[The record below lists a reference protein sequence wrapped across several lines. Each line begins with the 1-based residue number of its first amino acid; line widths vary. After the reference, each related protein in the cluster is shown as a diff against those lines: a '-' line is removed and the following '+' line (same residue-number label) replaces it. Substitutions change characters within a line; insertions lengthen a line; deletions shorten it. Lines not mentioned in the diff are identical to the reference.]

1 MARNVIFICTGN
13 SARSI
18 MAEGLLTKYGS
29 EKYTAFSAGME
40 AKGINPYT
48 VKVLDEI
55 GVDTS
60 TFQSKSV
67 KDIMGRM
74 EFDDAVI
81 VCRKAEEQCPTI
93 NADARRIH
101 RWLFDDPVKA
111 DGTEEEKLAKFREV
125 RNQIDARLQLWIA
138 ENAEAEWTK

>member
-1 MARNVIFICTGN
+1 MTKNVIFICTGN

-18 MAEGLLTKYGS
+18 MAEGLLNKYGGD
-29 EKYTAFSAGME
+29 KYKAYSAGME
-40 AKGINPYT
+40 AKGINPLT
-48 VKVLDEI
+48 IKVLEEI

-60 TFQSKSV
+60 KFTSKGI
-67 KDIMGRM
+67 KEIMGRM
-74 EFDDAVI
+74 DFDDAII

-111 DGTEEEKLAKFREV
+111 EGTEEEKLAKFREV
-125 RNQIDARLQLWIA
+125 RAQIDSRLQLWIA